1 MKVKFVVGLDI
12 VSLMLIS
19 SNGLAFRSNL
29 RHIHLEKKQSAR
41 KLMAICIS
49 SLDYVSAEF

>member
-12 VSLMLIS
+12 VS